1 MANNRFN
8 KQVSPKGY
16 ADGGTVKNK
25 KLKLLNKLG
34 ATDKEKE
41 FYAIKGGDVS
51 GQFKGIAKDLKE
63 LRKKGIKTTT
73 PALLEKLNR
82 KNRKGKK

>member
-16 ADGGTVKNK
+16 ADGGTV
-25 KLKLLNKLG
+25 
-34 ATDKEKE
+34 E
-41 FYAIKGGDVS
+41 
-51 GQFKGIAKDLKE
+51 FKGIAKDLKE

>member
-16 ADGGTVKNK
+16 ADGGSVQKNK

-41 FYAIKGGDVS
+41 FFLIKGGDVS
-51 GQFKGIAKDLKE
+51 KQFK
-63 LRKKGIKTTT
+63 KTI
-73 PALLEKLNR
+73 
-82 KNRKGKK
+82 KGKK